1 MIQIPTNENVGVLAV
16 LWDDN
21 ILELDEVAI
30 TGQEIHVMVKVRMTN
45 DTWLMNCIYASTI
58 RDSRKILWQH
68 LKIIKDNFCGN
79 WLLGGDFN

>member
-1 MIQIPTNENVGVLAV
+1 MIQVPTNRNAGGLAV

-30 TGQEIHVMVKVRMTN
+30 TGQEILAMVEVRMTN
-45 DTWLMNCIYASTI
+45 DTWLMSCIYASTI
-58 RDSRKILWQH
+58 RDSQKILWQD